1 MPTTK
6 LLYLDQNAWVAL
18 ARGAWDKAA
27 FPKEH
32 AALATVIEGI
42 KAQAWIVPLSFT
54 NIYETGK
61 INDPIRRANMA
72 RTQAV
77 ISGGRVFR
85 GRRRI
90 FTETLASYLA
100 SQFSLSHPVPSDR
113 WFLSDLWI
121 EAATDYSPDLYGHAI
136 SQRVL
141 DFMRERPV
149 ETLYDYLAFNDEGV
163 RVEAVRRYSASSAEL
178 VAGIEAR
185 RAIVAGETL
194 ALRKRAYGARLI
206 IDEIDFI
213 LATGR
218 QLGLPWNTVS
228 DLGSSLVRSL
238 TVDVPVLHV
247 ERELVVRLEDQ
258 ARPVAENDLRDLA
271 SFTSVLPFADILI
284 AEKPFVNLA
293 RQARLGERYG
303 TTLLT
308 SVFDLSGERGKL
320 QH

>member
-1 MPTTK
+1 MTK

-18 ARGAWDKAA
+18 ARGAWDKVA

-32 AALATVIEGI
+32 AALASLIDGI
-42 KAQAWIVPLSFT
+42 KAQAVTVPLSFT
-54 NIYETGK
+54 NIYETAK
-61 INDPIRRANMA
+61 INDPARRTHMA
-72 RTQAV
+72 RTQAT
-77 ISGGRVFR
+77 ISRGLVFR

-90 FTETLASYLA
+90 FQETLTVYLA
-100 SQFSLSHPVPSDR
+100 DRFSLSYPTPGEG
-113 WFLSDLWI
+113 WFLSDLWFD
-121 EAATDYSPDLYGHAI
+121 AAADYSPDLYGYTI

-141 DFMRERPV
+141 DFVRARPA
-149 ETLYDYLAFNDEGV
+149 ETLFDYLAFNDEDV
-163 RVEAVRRYSASSAEL
+163 RVEAVRRYSAGSAEL
-178 VAGIEAR
+178 IAGIEAR
-185 RAIVAGETL
+185 RSLVAGETL

-218 QLGLPWNTVS
+218 ELGLPWQAVT

-238 TVDVPVLHV
+238 TVDVPVLNI

-258 ARPVAENDLRDLA
+258 TRAIAENDLRDLA
-271 SFTSVLPFADILI
+271 AFTVVLPLADVMV

-293 RQARLGERYG
+293 RQARLGECYG

-308 SVFDLSGERGKL
+308 SIFDLADNL
-320 QH
+320 P